1 MSPKAR
7 RRKQSGRRHRGRELA
22 FRVLFEIEG
31 TGKHASETL
40 AYGADDTGATGD
52 VVTFASALVD
62 GCTRHI
68 EVVDGAISN
77 ASANWKLPDLGKVER
92 AILRM
97 ATYELLFMPTTP
109 ISVVIDESVELAK
122 TYGGQEAG
130 SFVNGVLGSI
140 AAERV

>member
-1 MSPKAR
+1 VSPKAR

-22 FRVLFEIEG
+22 LRVLFEIEG
-31 TGKHASETL
+31 TEKSSSETL
-40 AYGADDTGATGD
+40 AYSADDTGATGD

-62 GCTRHI
+62 GCTEHI
-68 EVVDGAISN
+68 EVVDSAISN

-130 SFVNGVLGSI
+130 SFVNGVLGNI
-140 AAERV
+140 AVERV